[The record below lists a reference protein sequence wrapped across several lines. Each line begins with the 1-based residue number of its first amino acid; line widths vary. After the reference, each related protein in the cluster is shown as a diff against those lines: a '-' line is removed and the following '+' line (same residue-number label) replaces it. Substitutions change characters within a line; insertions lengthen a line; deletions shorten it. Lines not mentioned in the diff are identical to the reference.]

1 MLLPNDAVEL
11 AVGYQ
16 GHKPGIRPSLPTGSA
31 PSFGYLQLSMRRFS
45 FVGTIL
51 VFLTLV
57 VGLSWLGFRLIG
69 RSFVADGEHD
79 DEIIGLTAE
88 ATITR
93 DQYGVPYITA
103 GSEND
108 AYAALGYAHAQDRLW
123 QMDVM
128 RRAGQ
133 GRLAEIFGRN
143 LVGYDALLRTI
154 GFTRVADDILKGMPK
169 KTRNAID
176 AYCRGVNAY
185 LESHTGRFP
194 MEFDALGYTPEPWKP
209 EHTVLITRLLAWEL
223 NTSFWTD
230 LVYGDIQ
237 SRVDS
242 ARFSEILPYYPSDAP
257 TLIPGGQRP
266 EPLLE
271 KLTAPAAA
279 PGDSTADDASQR
291 DSTRS
296 PRSDTAASVRAGA
309 MDDLILMER
318 EMREFL
324 GINGSHVGSNAW
336 AIAGDR
342 TAGGKAMLANDPH
355 LAHATPSR
363 WYQTV
368 LSYANGRAGGVTIP
382 GVPFIIIG
390 RNNDIAWGM
399 TSLMA
404 DETDFYV
411 ERLDSA
417 KRTTMLYDDA
427 WVKLEL
433 VRDTIRVKDSASVP
447 LLIRIGK
454 HGPLISDVH
463 PFAVKS
469 PDRPTPDS
477 TALLATSAVAMR
489 WRGNDVSQELAAWH
503 GINAAKNLQ
512 EFTSAARLGGV
523 PSLAFVYADRRG
535 SIALVPV
542 ARIPVRDAAR
552 ANLPNP
558 GWDSRYNWKGTV
570 PMEKIP
576 SLVNPKSGYV
586 ASANNKVANNLG
598 FGMGDLWEDP
608 SRAYRLE
615 SLLRDG
621 SSFTVTDFTQMQGDV
636 VSPHMRYMVDF
647 LLRAFPD
654 SIQQGSAVRMALG
667 RLRAWNGGMVAD
679 APEAAITAQWLQL
692 VIEMTYRDELGPTL
706 YHNYVQTASLP
717 LRAIRY
723 HAMIDSRWFDDVSTT
738 DRIEVRDDIF
748 RKALGRALD
757 SLHAR
762 FNTWEIARWQYG
774 AMHPVTF
781 PHLFTSNEKL
791 RPIVDVGPF
800 ELGGSNTTLNNAEW
814 DMNKPFA
821 ARTGPSMRQIVDFA
835 DTSAFLRS
843 VITTGASGQPLNQFY
858 KNQSVLWMSNG
869 YLLLGGSAPQGQLI
883 TSVTI
888 LSPKKKD

>member
-1 MLLPNDAVEL
+1 
-11 AVGYQ
+11 
-16 GHKPGIRPSLPTGSA
+16 
-31 PSFGYLQLSMRRFS
+31 MRRFS

-51 VFLTLV
+51 VILTLLI
-57 VGLSWLGFRLIG
+57 GLSWLGLRLIG
-69 RSFVADGEHD
+69 RSFVGDGEHN
-79 DEIIGLTAE
+79 DEVAGLAAE
-88 ATITR
+88 AAITR
-93 DQYGVPYITA
+93 DQYGIPYITA
-103 GSEND
+103 ESETD
-108 AYAALGYAHAQDRLW
+108 AYTALGYAHAQDRLW

-143 LVGYDALLRTI
+143 LVGYDALLKTI
-154 GFTRVADDILKGMPK
+154 GFSRVAGSILKGLPK
-169 KTRNAID
+169 KTRAALD

-185 LESHTGRFP
+185 IESHQGRYP
-194 MEFDALGYTPEPWKP
+194 MEFDALGYVPEEWKP
-209 EHTVLITRLLAWEL
+209 EHSVLITRLLAWEL

-230 LVYGDIQ
+230 LVYGDIE

-242 ARFSEILPYYPSDAP
+242 LRFSQILPYYPSDAP

-271 KLTAPAAA
+271 QLNAPA
-279 PGDSTADDASQR
+279 PPPLDSTRR
-291 DSTRS
+291 DSTMLDSASAR
-296 PRSDTAASVRAGA
+296 PRRDTVASLRTGA
-309 MDDLILMER
+309 MDDVMAMEQQ
-318 EMREFL
+318 MRAFL

-336 AIAGDR
+336 AIAGNR

-355 LAHATPSR
+355 LAHSAPSR

-368 LSYANGRAGGVTIP
+368 ISYKQTRIGGVTLP
-382 GVPFIIIG
+382 GVPFIVIG
-390 RNNDIAWGM
+390 RNNDIAWGI

-411 ERLDSA
+411 ERLDSS
-417 KRTTMLYDDA
+417 KRNTMLYDEA
-427 WVKLEL
+427 WVKLDL

-463 PFAVKS
+463 PFAMRAAGKPK
-469 PDRPTPDS
+469 PDT
-477 TALLATSAVAMR
+477 TGLLATSAVAMR

-503 GINAAKNLQ
+503 GMNTARNLQ
-512 EFTSAARLGGV
+512 EFTSAARLGGI
-523 PSLAFVYADRRG
+523 PSLALVYADRHG
-535 SIALVPV
+535 NIALLPV
-542 ARIPVRDAAR
+542 ARVPVRDAAR
-552 ANLPNP
+552 SNLPNP

-570 PMEKIP
+570 PMEKLP
-576 SLVNPKSGYV
+576 SQVNPKSGYV
-586 ASANNKVANNLG
+586 ASANNKVSNSLG
-598 FGMGDLWEDP
+598 FAMGDLWEDP

-615 SLLRDG
+615 SLLQEG
-621 SSFTVTDFTQMQGDV
+621 SNFSLTDFTQMQGDV

-654 SIQQGSAVRMALG
+654 STKQGSAVREALG

-692 VIEMTYRDELGPTL
+692 VIEMTYRDELGPAL
-706 YHNYVQTASLP
+706 YHNYVHTALLP

-723 HAMIDSRWFDDVSTT
+723 HAMIDSRWFDDVSTPG
-738 DRIEVRDDIF
+738 RIEVRDDIL

-757 SLHAR
+757 SLHLR
-762 FNTWEIARWQYG
+762 FNSWDITRWNYG
-774 AMHPVTF
+774 AMHTVTF
-781 PHLFTSNEKL
+781 PHLFADNEKL
-791 RPIVDVGPF
+791 RPIVNVGPF
-800 ELGGSNTTLNNAEW
+800 ELGGSNTTINNGEW
-814 DMNKPFA
+814 DLNAPFA
-821 ARTGPSMRQIVDFA
+821 ARLGPSMRQMVDFA

-869 YLLLGGSAPQGQLI
+869 YLLLGTSPPQGQSV
-883 TSVTI
+883 TSVT
-888 LSPKKKD
+888 LLAPKE